1 MSDHVEDQ
9 DCDAGDTEL
18 PIIPPIIFSLIRD
31 KPSRST
37 LGWIRITHVCR
48 SWREIAIG
56 SPILWTATP
65 FQLGKYW
72 MEEFL
77 RRSEPVPAKIYWSP
91 TVSSLPLSEIPIASI
106 QARLSSLSIGV
117 TTSKEA
123 LKRLLQGF
131 PTSVPVLEELRIA
144 YLNRSGTIHHSTV
157 PAWMTPRD
165 AAANSVILTSLLNV
179 LQATPVLQSLEIR
192 NQLPS
197 TGNVNDPVIPPLRR
211 LVPLNSLCTLV
222 IRGGLSCLVGRL
234 IQSLYIPLLANGDF
248 EATYR
253 HNHDFQVYWLYDE
266 RTEESLQ
273 VY

>member
-1 MSDHVEDQ
+1 
-9 DCDAGDTEL
+9 
-18 PIIPPIIFSLIRD
+18 
-31 KPSRST
+31 
-37 LGWIRITHVCR
+37 
-48 SWREIAIG
+48 
-56 SPILWTATP
+56 
-65 FQLGKYW
+65 

-77 RRSEPVPAKIYWSP
+77 RRSQLVPTKIYWSS

-157 PAWMTPRD
+157 PVLSAQDLPCLRKLSLHRIPLHMWRRFPLHILTRLKLSSQAWMTPSD

-234 IQSLYIPLLANGDF
+234 IQSIHIPLLANGDF